1 MKDEAREK
9 LEYDVFLSHNSQDKP
24 VVYERT
30 VIEGGSG

>member
-9 LEYDVFLSHNSQDKP
+9 QEFDVFLSHDSQDKP
-24 VVYERT
+24 AVYERT